1 MMNLERRRGARGMAP
16 AVALLLV
23 VWCAPALAHPGAHH
37 ATLAGAAAFDGLLSA
52 LAAGFLHPL
61 SGLDHLLAI
70 AAAGVWSA
78 RQPRGARLL
87 PLYLAAMLPG
97 ALAGAAGLALPGLE
111 TGIAATVAA
120 SGMLVMAATLRL
132 PAPAAMAL
140 LAGFA
145 ALHGN
150 AHGLELP
157 LAATAGFLAASGMLL
172 WAGRRLGARLSV
184 GSMKVAGAGVAATGL
199 MLLAAG

>member
-1 MMNLERRRGARGMAP
+1 MMNLDRRRGAQGTAP
-16 AVALLLV
+16 ALALLLLV
-23 VWCAPALAHPGAHH
+23 CSAPALAHPGAHH
-37 ATLAGAAAFDGLLSA
+37 AAMAGAAALDGWPSA

-61 SGLDHLLAI
+61 TGLDHLLAI

-87 PLYLAAMLPG
+87 PVFLAAMLLG
-97 ALAGAAGLALPGLE
+97 ALAGATGLALPGLE
-111 TGIAATVAA
+111 TGIAATVLA
-120 SGMLVMAATLRL
+120 SGMLVMAVTVRL
-132 PAPAAMAL
+132 PAPVAMAL

-157 LAATAGFLAASGMLL
+157 LAASAGFLAASALL
-172 WAGRRLGARLSV
+172 LLAGRRLGAWVSAGLVR
-184 GSMKVAGAGVAATGL
+184 VAGAGVAVAGT
-199 MLLAAG
+199 MMLAAL